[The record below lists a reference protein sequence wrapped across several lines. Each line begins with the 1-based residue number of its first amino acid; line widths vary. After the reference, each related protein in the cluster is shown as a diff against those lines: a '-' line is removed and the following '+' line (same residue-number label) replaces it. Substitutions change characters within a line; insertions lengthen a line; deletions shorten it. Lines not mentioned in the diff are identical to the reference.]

1 MSRSVNEDYLQKFR
15 FKVRLGELEI
25 GCSRV
30 LFEVR
35 DGVGYLS
42 FEKALMVGRVE
53 FLSIAQGVVPVPEVA
68 LVLPM
73 DRKSEEVAS
82 RGVSIHR
89 PKFHTY
95 GIEFD
100 AVSSEILLEKL
111 VLKSTVW
118 EIPLEESKG

>member
-1 MSRSVNEDYLQKFR
+1 MARPNNEDYLQKFR
-15 FKVRLGELEI
+15 FKVRLGDLEI

-35 DGVGYLS
+35 GGVGYLS
-42 FEKALMVGRVE
+42 FEKALTVGRVE
-53 FLSIAQGVVPVPEVA
+53 FLSIAQGAVPVPEVA

-73 DRKSEEVAS
+73 GRKSEEVTS
-82 RGVSIHR
+82 RGVSLHR

-95 GIEFD
+95 GVEFNAMSD
-100 AVSSEILLEKL
+100 EILLEKL

-118 EIPLEESKG
+118 EIPLEGEG